1 MSRSYN
7 KKSDYWS
14 KFNKPESSSLTVHN
28 NYEPKLLGESYF
40 TEVAKASYTRPVQ
53 GATDVGQN
61 TKAPRNGTD
70 HNIRRYALLS
80 QGMLPY
86 QFSKDGVDIRDA
98 ILLCQKAYANV
109 ALVRNTIDIATEFA
123 NTEIY
128 LEGGTARSREFFN
141 KWFEKIKL
149 WKLKDQYFREYYRS
163 GNIFYYRIDGKFK
176 AEDFKL
182 LSGLSENGVV
192 NNKIPLRYI
201 LINPYEIVA
210 KVSASFSEAIYEK
223 LLSEYE
229 LERLRNPKD
238 DADRELFKA
247 LPVDMQKKVKDKA
260 YFRDGLKM
268 KLDPAFLLYSFYKK
282 QDYEPFAIPF
292 TFPIM
297 EDVNAKLELKHI
309 DQAISRTVENVLLL
323 ITMGAPP
330 DQGGIN
336 PANMAAMQSLFMNE
350 SVGRVLVSDHTTKAE
365 FIIPDLKKVVGEEK
379 YKILNQDIKEGLMNV
394 LVGDDKYNGQTAK
407 IGFFMERLK
416 ESRNCFLNDILQP
429 EIIRISKDLGFK
441 AYPTAK
447 FKQIDLKDEIQ
458 YMRTVSRLMELS
470 IITPEQGIEAMANGK
485 LPSPEELSPAQD
497 KLVEERKKGHYN
509 PLVGGVP
516 MTEDP
521 NAPEPAAPVAA
532 GRPVNK
538 ISRTPTAKPKNSTSG
553 RPLGSKSKASTS
565 DIQST
570 VYAVDAFMKAS
581 ETFTAEKF
589 GVNELN
595 DQQKSSIIELCKKVV
610 AASNK
615 EEWTTRLQACVQ
627 DLSNIE
633 KLGPMKE
640 ITDTADEFLLDEY
653 SAAILYHS
661 AVK

>member
-14 KFNKPESSSLTVHN
+14 KFKKPESGPLPVHN

-40 TEVAKASYTRPVQ
+40 TEVAKASYSRPVQ
-53 GATDVGQN
+53 GATDTAQN

-80 QGMLPY
+80 QGLLPY

-123 NTEIY
+123 NTEVY
-128 LEGGTARSREFFN
+128 LEGGTARSREFFT

-192 NNKIPLRYI
+192 NNKVPLRYI

-210 KVSASFSEAIYEK
+210 KVSASFSDAIYEK

-229 LERLRNPKD
+229 LERLKNPKD
-238 DADRELFKA
+238 DADRELFKS
-247 LPVDMQKKVKDKA
+247 LPPDMQKKVKDKA

-268 KLDPAFLLYSFYKK
+268 KLDPKFLLYSFYKK

-330 DQGGIN
+330 DEGGIN

-365 FIIPDLKKVVGEEK
+365 FVIPDLKKVVGEEK

-416 ESRNCFLNDILQP
+416 EARNCFLNDILQP

-447 FKQIDLKDEIQ
+447 FKEIDLKDEIQ
-458 YMRTVSRLMELS
+458 YMRTVTRLMELS

-485 LPSPEELSPAQD
+485 LPSPEELNPAQS
-497 KLVEERKKGHYN
+497 KLVEDRKNGHYN

-521 NAPEPAAPVAA
+521 NAPEPAAPIAA
-532 GRPVNK
+532 GKPANK
-538 ISRTPTAKPKNSTSG
+538 VSRVPTAKPKNGTSG
-553 RPLGSKSKASTS
+553 RPLGTKSKASTS

-570 VYAVDAFMKAS
+570 IYAIDSFMKAS

-589 GVNELN
+589 GVSKLN
-595 DQQKSSIIELCKKVV
+595 DQQKSSVIDLCKKVV
-610 AASNK
+610 AATNK
-615 EEWTTRLQACVQ
+615 EEWTTTLQACVQ
-627 DLSNIE
+627 DLNKIE
-633 KLGPMKE
+633 KLQPMKE
-640 ITDTADEFLLDEY
+640 VTDTADEFLLDEY
-653 SAAILYHS
+653 SAAIFYHS